1 MQGKVLEREREREY
15 QPATTSSSHTKH
27 LSHLLLPKTNKAA
40 RQTKKHPKKRK
51 GGIAFWF
58 LVVFKGLEETV
69 ARMLLRHLFGLL
81 MAVAAA
87 LAATS
92 SEPYPIT
99 GVYVDPRAGSVPL
112 RKNINDFAAERGAQW

>member
-1 MQGKVLEREREREY
+1 
-15 QPATTSSSHTKH
+15 
-27 LSHLLLPKTNKAA
+27 
-40 RQTKKHPKKRK
+40 
-51 GGIAFWF
+51 
-58 LVVFKGLEETV
+58 
-69 ARMLLRHLFGLL
+69 MLLRHLFGLL